1 MVAEGVFFSYFT
13 SAVFAAGAELIA
25 AERAEKVIRA
35 LRRVTD
41 GANRK
46 TALIYFINY
55 QAEKVGEMR
64 AKRLNFII
72 AAFLMHTINKRCC
85 PRRSAPEVICIYMP
99 IKNYSPSSSSGS
111 FSTYTRSTR

>member
-1 MVAEGVFFSYFT
+1 MAEGVLFLYFT
-13 SAVFAAGAELIA
+13 SAVFATRAELIT

-35 LRRVTD
+35 LRRVTY

-64 AKRLNFII
+64 AKRLNYII
-72 AAFLMHTINKRCC
+72 AAFLMHIKNKKVL
-85 PRRSAPEVICIYMP
+85 SATVSTPSDLLP